1 MRSDHR
7 RGHGELDPAPDTPP
21 PLPPTEAELRQRLRE
36 AITTYCAVDGAELQA
51 AAAAQRAAEH
61 VEACHTR
68 LSTFASLD
76 SEVDACL
83 IGQLREAGRIELP
96 DELRARSLQRQEA
109 RDALA
114 AAEHAHTTLQR
125 ELTAA
130 RAQTTK
136 ARQTAD
142 AAAAEVLGIEAERLA
157 QRHAELVAEAD
168 RVVDA
173 LIGFDRAVAGTHVA
187 LPGSVSGILLGHQRR
202 LASAGIDTGT
212 WEDAHAALLVDP
224 DAEVSIELPPAP
236 QPLDN
241 TAVPIQ
247 RASVSVFVRAE
258 PLSDDG
264 SAAA

>member
-1 MRSDHR
+1 MQFYRK
-7 RGHGELDPAPDTPP
+7 GHGELDPAPETPP
-21 PLPPTEAELRQRLRE
+21 PLPPTEAELRERLRE
-36 AITTYCAVDGAELQA
+36 AITTYCAVDGAEQQA
-51 AAAAQRAAEH
+51 AAGAQLAAAH
-61 VEACHTR
+61 VEACHAR

-83 IGQLREAGRIELP
+83 IGQLREAERIELP

-114 AAEHAHTTLQR
+114 AAERAHTTLQR

-130 RAQTTK
+130 RAQATK

-142 AAAAEVLGIEAERLA
+142 AAAAVVLGIEAERLA
-157 QRHAELVAEAD
+157 QRHAALLAEAD

-173 LIGFDRAVAGTHVA
+173 LGFGRAVAGTHVA
-187 LPGSVSGILLGHQRR
+187 LPESVSGILVGHQRR

-212 WEDAHAALLVDP
+212 WEEAHAALLVDP

-241 TAVPIQ
+241 TVPIQ
-247 RASVSVFVRAE
+247 RARGQGAVSGIE
-258 PLSDDG
+258 PEK
-264 SAAA
+264 A